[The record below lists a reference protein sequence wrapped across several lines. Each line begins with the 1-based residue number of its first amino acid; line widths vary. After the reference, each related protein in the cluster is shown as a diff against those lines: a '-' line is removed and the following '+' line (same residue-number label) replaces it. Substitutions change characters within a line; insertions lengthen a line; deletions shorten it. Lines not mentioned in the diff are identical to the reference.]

1 MSRVRSWWAWS
12 ERLNEQG
19 ALQRLILHHA
29 LADKWGA
36 AVAGQQECNAG
47 GDDADEV
54 ERMVGGKATVE
65 VGGEGQ
71 RMEARVAL
79 GWTAPARCC
88 FLLLPCS
95 WPHLL
100 HGQWLQVVVQLLY
113 LQGRC

>member
-1 MSRVRSWWAWS
+1 MPEVIMRMSSAQD
-12 ERLNEQG
+12 EQHAG
-19 ALQRLILHHA
+19 THLILHHA

-79 GWTAPARCC
+79 GLRQAHIEGQIQTLEELIT
-88 FLLLPCS
+88 FL
-95 WPHLL
+95 
-100 HGQWLQVVVQLLY
+100 
-113 LQGRC
+113 